1 MKMACRPAFVVN
13 KQHSKGLYMYRIQLQ
28 HKRFHGDQQAS
39 GHWHM
44 HDDAG
49 EPGLVNRVRM
59 DTGLDLYPVHRL
71 DKMTSGLVLLARTA
85 EANRALSMAFAA
97 REVSKQYLANSPIV
111 TEEEA
116 GLGEG

>member
-1 MKMACRPAFVVN
+1 
-13 KQHSKGLYMYRIQLQ
+13 MYRIQLQ
-28 HKRFHGDQQAS
+28 HKDFMVINKRPGI
-39 GHWHM
+39 GM

-85 EANRALSMAFAA
+85 EANRALSMAFA
-97 REVSKQYLANSPIV
+97 RS
-111 TEEEA
+111 EERV
-116 GLGEG
+116 